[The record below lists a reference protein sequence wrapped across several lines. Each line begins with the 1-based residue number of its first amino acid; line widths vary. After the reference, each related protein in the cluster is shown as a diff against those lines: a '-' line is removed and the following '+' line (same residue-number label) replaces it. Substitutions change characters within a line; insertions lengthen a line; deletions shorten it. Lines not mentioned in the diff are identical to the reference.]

1 MAKKDKSN
9 KIVGSSKI
17 VSDTRGLRWLLL
29 VCIDDLANSRITP
42 NKANA
47 MSNVANSIMDS
58 MRLEMVSTRIGG
70 SGEYEPLELA
80 RLPEEEVE

>member
-1 MAKKDKSN
+1 MGKKDKD
-9 KIVGSSKI
+9 KDKPRQIVN
-17 VSDTRGLRWLLL
+17 DTRGLRWLLL

-47 MSNVANSIMDS
+47 MSNVANSIMDT

-70 SGEYEPLELA
+70 FSGYEPLELA
-80 RLPEEEVE
+80 EIPKEVEAN

>member
-1 MAKKDKSN
+1 MTKTK
-9 KIVGSSKI
+9 VSKI

-47 MSNVANSIMDS
+47 MANVANSIMDS
-58 MRLEMVSTRIGG
+58 MKLEMISTRIIG
-70 SGEYEPLELA
+70 SSGYEPLELA
-80 RLPEEEVE
+80 PSEFFQEKDGEDAE